1 MRTVFR
7 FLKPYWLSVVL
18 VIALLFVQAN
28 ADLALP
34 DYLSR
39 IVNIG
44 IQQNG
49 IEADLP
55 PVLRASTFEA
65 MEKLM
70 QSEGAGDK
78 FVALQRVYTLVT
90 PDSAEAKALAKAWP
104 LAQTEPV
111 MSLNTADKAAMD
123 AA

>member
-65 MEKLM
+65 MESSCSRRAQATSLSRC
-70 QSEGAGDK
+70 SESI
-78 FVALQRVYTLVT
+78 L
-90 PDSAEAKALAKAWP
+90 W
-104 LAQTEPV
+104 
-111 MSLNTADKAAMD
+111 
-123 AA
+123 